1 MQMHVLSFLDG
12 FTTNKGKMGNT
23 WMRRKTNNLLKSMV
37 EVFENWSLMLV
48 EYSDKVWT
56 TNVRLK
62 QKELIKMK
70 SKFRCWKCSKY
81 NLNTTEKKMK
91 LDGEYEPI

>member
-1 MQMHVLSFLDG
+1 
-12 FTTNKGKMGNT
+12 
-23 WMRRKTNNLLKSMV
+23 MV

-48 EYSDKVWT
+48 EYIDKVWT

-62 QKELIKMK
+62 QKEFLKMK
-70 SKFRCWKCSKY
+70 LKFRCWKCSKY
-81 NLNTTEKKMK
+81 NLNTTEKKKK